1 MEIRTE
7 ILQKIQDVVRDQ
19 LNDPELMIGEK
30 TRAADVTG
38 WDSLT
43 HVQIIVGVEKKFGF
57 RLKASEVA
65 QLEDVGTLIDFVVAR
80 GKR

>member
-1 MEIRTE
+1 MESRTE
-7 ILQKIQDVVRDQ
+7 ILQKVQDVVRDE
-19 LNDPELMIGEK
+19 LNDPELVIDEK
-30 TRAADVTG
+30 TRASDVSG

-65 QLEDVGTLIDFVVAR
+65 QLEDVGSLIELVIAR
-80 GKR
+80 GAR

>member
-1 MEIRTE
+1 MENRTE
-7 ILQKIQDVVRDQ
+7 ILLKIQDVVRDE
-19 LNDPELMIGEK
+19 LNDPDLVIDEK
-30 TRAADVTG
+30 TRASDVSG

-65 QLEDVGTLIDFVVAR
+65 QLEDVGSLVNHVVAR
-80 GKR
+80 GAR